1 MGHDVNVIRPAFG
14 YPACP
19 SHALKKTAFDL
30 LKAEERLGVHL
41 TESYAVYPVTV
52 ICGLL
57 VAHPQAEYFGV

>member
-1 MGHDVNVIRPAFG
+1 MGQHVIRPAFG

-19 SHALKKTAFDL
+19 SHQLKKVAFDL
-30 LKAEERLGVHL
+30 IKAPERLGVRL
-41 TESYAVYPVTV
+41 TESCAVYPTTT